1 VTLDDLRQLFS
12 QTLLG
17 EYEDEAPWDAVSKLQ
32 SNGSRETFEIAAR
45 WLQEIEPL
53 KRARA
58 AAILA
63 QLRLP
68 TEVPTTEPKWLFREE
83 TFPLITDMLERE
95 DNSMVLDSGIA
106 ALGHLYNSA
115 AIPIIARYKDHPDD
129 NVRFSVA
136 CALGHFPNDPE
147 AVATLLTLTR
157 DDDSEVRDWA
167 VFGLGV
173 QGDVD
178 SPEIREALLERLTD
192 TDEDVREEATV
203 ALGKRRDLRLLPVLR
218 SLLDAPELK
227 LRVAEAASAML
238 ASPKTQGSGKPR
250 ITSEL
255 WTRRLGRRAPKTLR
269 TPPVSRKSHFR
280 KLHPFS

>member
-1 VTLDDLRQLFS
+1 MTPEDLRQLFS

-17 EYEDEAPWDAVSKLQ
+17 EYEDEAPWDAVSKLR
-32 SNGSRETFEIAAR
+32 SNGSREIFDIAAR
-45 WLQEIEPL
+45 WLQESEPL

-83 TFPLITDMLERE
+83 AFPLIADMLKRG
-95 DNSMVLDSGIA
+95 DDPMALDSGIA

-115 AIPIIARYKDHPDD
+115 AIPIIAAYKDHPDD

-203 ALGKRRDLRLLPVLR
+203 GLGKRRDLRLLPVLR
-218 SLLDAPELK
+218 GLLDAPELK

-238 ASPKTQGSGKPR
+238 GLDKDPEEWEAEDYK
-250 ITSEL
+250 
-255 WTRRLGRRAPKTLR
+255 RALDETFGP
-269 TPPVSRKSHFR
+269 SSA
-280 KLHPFS
+280 

>member
-1 VTLDDLRQLFS
+1 MTPDDLRQLFS

-17 EYEDEAPWDAVSKLQ
+17 EYEDEAPWDAVSKLR
-32 SNGSRETFEIAAR
+32 SNGSRETFEISAR
-45 WLQEIEPL
+45 WLQESEPL

-83 TFPLITDMLERE
+83 AFPLIADMLKRE
-95 DNSMVLDSGIA
+95 DDPMVLDSGIA
-106 ALGHLYNSA
+106 ALGYLYNLA

-203 ALGKRRDLRLLPVLR
+203 GLGKRRDLRLLPVLR

-227 LRVAEAASAML
+227 LRVAEATSTMLGLAEDPEEWEAEDYKRALDETFGPSSA
-238 ASPKTQGSGKPR
+238 
-250 ITSEL
+250 
-255 WTRRLGRRAPKTLR
+255 
-269 TPPVSRKSHFR
+269 
-280 KLHPFS
+280 